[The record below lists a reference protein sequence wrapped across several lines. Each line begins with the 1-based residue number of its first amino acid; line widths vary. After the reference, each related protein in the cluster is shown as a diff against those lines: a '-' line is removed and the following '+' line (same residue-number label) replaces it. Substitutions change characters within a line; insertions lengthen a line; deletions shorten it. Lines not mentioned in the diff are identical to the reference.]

1 MQDKVHKMQD
11 PKVVALIPAFNAGS
25 FLKKSVASLLDQVTD
40 RPRIIVIDDASSD
53 NSLNDLLEW
62 EAAGKIEIRRNQRNQ
77 GKAES
82 LNQAFAEF
90 EADFFIIQDADDV
103 AKPDRVTRQ
112 LAFMQAD
119 SAIGCS
125 SSFVDYVN
133 SAGDYVAAGKLDILD
148 DAKQR
153 EYLAGDEPFGLYCPA
168 VILRAEVVK
177 NPALRFRGEFWPAD
191 DIDLWN
197 RIAEAGYKVRA
208 QPEYLVGYRVHGKS
222 VVTSGFAKT
231 RMQYEWLRAC
241 LRARRAKNPEPTRD
255 EFLHN
260 WNAVSWWKRANRSRK
275 FYAKG
280 FYRAAGFAVAEKSYA
295 SALAKGL
302 LAIVLQPTYAIRR
315 ALSQL
320 QNRLR

>member
-1 MQDKVHKMQD
+1 MQDIVHNTQL
-11 PKVVALIPAFNAGS
+11 PKVVALIPAFNAGP

-53 NSLNDLLEW
+53 KSLNDLLEW

-82 LNQAFAEF
+82 LNQAFAEI

-103 AKPDRVTRQ
+103 AKPDRVARQ
-112 LAFMQAD
+112 LAFMRAD
-119 SAIGCS
+119 PAIGCS
-125 SSFVDYVN
+125 SSFVDYIN
-133 SAGDYVAAGKLDILD
+133 SAGDYVASGKLDLLD

-153 EYLAGDEPFGLYCPA
+153 EYLAGDEPFGLYCPS

-177 NPALRFRGEFWPAD
+177 NPELRFRGQFWPAD

-208 QPEYLVGYRVHGKS
+208 QPEYLVSYRVHGKS
-222 VVTSGFAKT
+222 VVTSGFVKT
-231 RMQYEWLRAC
+231 RMQFEWLRAC
-241 LRARRAKNPEPTRD
+241 LRARRVGKSEPNHV
-255 EFLHN
+255 EFLN
-260 WNAVSWWKRANRSRK
+260 SWNTIPWWKQVNRSRK

-280 FYRAAGFAVAEKSYA
+280 YYRAAGFSIAEKAYI
-295 SALAKGL
+295 SA
-302 LAIVLQPTYAIRR
+302 AINGFMSIILQPKYALQRLFR
-315 ALSQL
+315 QL
-320 QNRLR
+320 RN

>member
-1 MQDKVHKMQD
+1 VQDKVHNTQQ
-11 PKVVALIPAFNAGS
+11 PRVVALIPAFNAGS
-25 FLKKSVASLLDQVTD
+25 FLKQSVASLLDQVTD

-53 NSLNDLLEW
+53 KSLNDLLEW

-82 LNQAFAEF
+82 LNQAFAEI

-177 NPALRFRGEFWPAD
+177 NPDLRFRGQFWPAD

-208 QPEYLVGYRVHGKS
+208 QPEYLVSYRVHGKS

-231 RMQYEWLRAC
+231 RMQYEWLRSC
-241 LRARRAKNPEPTRD
+241 LRARRAKLPEPNRE
-255 EFLHN
+255 EFLQT
-260 WNAVSWWKRANRSRK
+260 WNSASWWKRMNRSRK

-280 FYRAAGFAVAEKSYA
+280 CYRAAGFAVAEKKYIVAA
-295 SALAKGL
+295 SRGL
-302 LAIVLQPTYAIRR
+302 MAIMLQPTYALRR
-315 ALSQL
+315 AMSQL